1 MSELPSVTLNDQT
14 YALAE
19 LSEAA
24 RNQVANIRVVDAE
37 IARLQQQLAI
47 AQTAR
52 NAYVAALASAVTPA
66 PAPAKTGAASAK
78 APVKARSKKV

>member
-1 MSELPSVTLNDQT
+1 MSEVPSITLNGKT

-52 NAYVAALASAVTPA
+52 NAYVNALSGAVEHASAETPA
-66 PAPAKTGAASAK
+66 ANEAKAPAKTRGKK
-78 APVKARSKKV
+78 A